1 MNLSTLV
8 FACALCAISF
18 LFGRFY
24 STSISVPQ
32 GLNSFR
38 AVVQTVSIPEYS
50 ESFITYPIKITHLLQ
65 SSANYHNLQYSVNLK
80 LRLAR
85 TSPELSPGSVVLVQG
100 LLTDSHKIIPFRLE
114 YIDHH
119 NSLLSSTL
127 YRFRK
132 AFEAKLNSLL
142 PPEQSKLA
150 LGMAIGSSSQF
161 RQDIYTA
168 MRNSGT
174 LHMVVVSGSNIV
186 ILVKL
191 ALLFLQRLV
200 SQKKSLILTCLFI
213 SFYVILSGAHPPV
226 LRAAV
231 MGILSLGAQFFGRT
245 SISLWALFLS
255 VIILSIFQPQILV
268 SISFQLSVFATLGIC
283 ILTPA
288 FQDISSRG
296 RGLQFSPKQ
305 EFATAL
311 AAQVGVAPLLAYYFQ
326 EFSVIAVITN
336 LLVSWTVAP
345 IMVLSSLAGC
355 LAFLNMELARYF
367 IFLPEILTA
376 YFLNIN
382 LFISSLPI
390 TVIHTKQTN
399 IIFTVGV
406 YLLIS
411 SIIAKKLVQQNYPE
425 DKK

>member
-8 FACALCAISF
+8 FTCVICATSF

-24 STSISVPQ
+24 STSITIPK

-38 AVVQTVSIPEYS
+38 GVVQTVSIPEYS
-50 ESFITYPIKITHLLQ
+50 ESFITYPVKITHLLQ
-65 SSANYHNLQYSVNLK
+65 TSATYHNLQYSVNLK

-85 TSPELSPGSVVLVQG
+85 TSPELSPGSIVLVQG
-100 LLTDSHKIIPFRLE
+100 LITESQKIIPFRLE
-114 YIDHH
+114 YIDHRS
-119 NSLLSSTL
+119 SLLSSTL

-132 AFEAKLNSLL
+132 AFEAKLNILL

-174 LHMVVVSGSNIV
+174 LHMVVVSGSNIA
-186 ILVKL
+186 ILVKFS
-191 ALLFLQRLV
+191 LLFLQRLV
-200 SQKKSLILTCLFI
+200 SQKKSLIVTCFLI
-213 SFYVILSGAHPPV
+213 SFYVILSGGHPPI

-245 SISLWALFLS
+245 SISLWTLFLS
-255 VIILSIFQPQILV
+255 VIILAIFQPQILT

-283 ILTPA
+283 VLTPA
-288 FQDISSRG
+288 FDQISSKG
-296 RGLQFSPKQ
+296 KGIQFSPKQ
-305 EFATAL
+305 EFATVI
-311 AAQVGVAPLLAYYFQ
+311 AAQAGVAPLLVYYFQ
-326 EFSVIAVITN
+326 EFSVIAVVTN

-345 IMVLSSLAGC
+345 IIVLSSLAGC
-355 LAFLNMELARYF
+355 LALLNLEFARYL

-382 LFISSLPI
+382 LFISNLPI

-399 IIFTVGV
+399 IVFTVGL

-411 SIIAKKLVQQNYPE
+411 SIIAKKVVQQNYPE